1 MTHLAPS
8 PAHSRFDALFERCV
22 AQHGRFGH
30 PAHLHLA
37 WLLLEEAPALE
48 ALATF
53 NAGLLALAE
62 RLNLS
67 DKYNAT
73 LTTAFFFLV
82 LERRQTGQRWDEFA
96 AQHADLLDWE
106 QRGRFLGPFY
116 ELDTLNSPEARQRF
130 VMPTPPSP

>member
-1 MTHLAPS
+1 MTSLAPS
-8 PAHSRFDALFERCV
+8 PARFDALFGRCV

-37 WLLLEEAPALE
+37 WLLLEDAPALE
-48 ALATF
+48 ALAMF

-62 RLNLS
+62 RLNLN

-82 LERRQTGQRWDEFA
+82 LERRQAGQNWEAFA

-116 ELDTLNSPEARQRF
+116 ELEALNSAAARRGF
-130 VMPTPPSP
+130 LMPSVPTP

>member
-1 MTHLAPS
+1 MTSLASS
-8 PAHSRFDALFERCV
+8 PARFDALFERCV

-37 WLLLEEAPALE
+37 WLLLEDAPALE
-48 ALATF
+48 ALAMF

-62 RLNLS
+62 RLNLN

-82 LERRQTGQRWDEFA
+82 LERRQAGQSWETFA
-96 AQHADLLDWE
+96 AQHADLLDWK

-116 ELDTLNSPEARQRF
+116 KLEALEAPAARRGF
-130 VMPTPPSP
+130 LMPGVPTP